1 MSRSKK
7 LTVKFFA
14 NAVRD
19 GEVRTVPVEEL
30 TEEELAELKQKV
42 TRALTDGLAEILSN
56 NYEWAMELLKEGI
69 IHD

>member
-1 MSRSKK
+1 MPRNNK

-42 TRALTDGLAEILSN
+42 TKVVSDYLVEELSKD
-56 NYEWAMELLKEGI
+56 YEWTMSLFAKGF

>member
-30 TEEELAELKQKV
+30 TEEELAELRQKV
-42 TRALTDGLAEILSN
+42 TRALTDGLDEILPN
-56 NYEWAMELLKEGI
+56 NYEWAMKLCKKGI

>member
-30 TEEELAELKQKV
+30 TEEELAELKRKV
-42 TRALTDGLAEILSN
+42 TRTLSDHFAERLSQ
-56 NYEWAMELLKEGI
+56 NYEWAMRLCKKGI

>member
-30 TEEELAELKQKV
+30 TEEELADLKQKV
-42 TRALTDGLAEILSN
+42 TRTLSDFFADELSKD
-56 NYEWAMELLKEGI
+56 YEWAMRLCKKGI

>member
-56 NYEWAMELLKEGI
+56 NYEWAMKLCEKGI

>member
-1 MSRSKK
+1 MSRNNK

-56 NYEWAMELLKEGI
+56 NYEWAMRLCKKGI

>member
-1 MSRSKK
+1 MPRNNK

-56 NYEWAMELLKEGI
+56 NYDLAMKLLKEGI